1 MTSDVLTDAAPLP
14 PPAFTVP
21 QGTAAILL
29 GVVSLLMSGLMPLFL
44 GALSDEHRLSPAGI
58 GELATLELLSTAV
71 VTGLAGA
78 ALKPNHLKLIGI
90 VGSLLLAAANAATV
104 GAHGAFLMVIR
115 TLAGVPEG
123 LLLWLVVGVVARSR
137 SPDQRAGVLF
147 TAMAASQL
155 VVAVILSLAVLP
167 KFGADGAY
175 MFVAGFSGLG
185 VVIACILPNTYG
197 QLPVGMEEGLP
208 PLRGW
213 ISLFAVFIF
222 QAAVAGASVYIVPLA
237 LQAGLSDGV
246 AQTAISVALAFEVLG
261 AALATLISGR
271 VKFLDV
277 VLFSTVVLLA
287 DLAVYADHPQA
298 WLFIFASAAIGFCAL
313 LVMPFFVPLTIKA
326 DPSRRAAVQIGGAQL
341 LGGAIG
347 PVLTSLVVTD
357 RDSHGVLYL
366 AGAML
371 VFSLAIIFWL
381 NASARQA
388 AGAEAG

>member
-1 MTSDVLTDAAPLP
+1 MTLDSPTTATPVP

-44 GALSDEHRLSPAGI
+44 GALSGEHRLSPAGI

-78 ALKPNHLKLIGI
+78 ALKPNHLKLIAI
-90 VGSLLLAAANAATV
+90 VSSVLLAGANAATV
-104 GAHGAFLMVIR
+104 GAHGAFLMTIR

-167 KFGADGAY
+167 KYGSDGAY
-175 MFVAGFSGLG
+175 LFVAGFSALG
-185 VVIACILPNTYG
+185 IPLACILPNTYG
-197 QLPVGMEEGLP
+197 HLPPGMEEGAP
-208 PLRGW
+208 PLKGW

-237 LQAGLSDGV
+237 LQAGLSDNV
-246 AQTAISVALAFEVLG
+246 AQTAISIALAFEVLG
-261 AALATLISGR
+261 AALATIISGR

-277 VLFSTVVLLA
+277 VLFSSAVLLA
-287 DLAVYADHPQA
+287 DLAVYADHPPA
-298 WLFIFASAAIGFCAL
+298 WLFIVASAAIGFCAL

-347 PVLTSLVVTD
+347 PVLASLVVTD
-357 RDSHGVLYL
+357 KDSHGVLYL
-366 AGAML
+366 AGGML
-371 VFSLAIIFWL
+371 LVSLAIIFWL
-381 NASARQA
+381 NVSAKPA
-388 AGAEAG
+388 AEAA